1 MGIQGIAGFVAF
13 FASSMVLSLG
23 MYLKME
29 ANPKP
34 YFKTGSDVWTE
45 GIGQALMVCRHRGDA
60 WHILLRALI
69 ARIPATVSVPIFTV
83 RLPAQSYVMFW
94 TLFFDIV
101 HIY

>member
-45 GIGQALMVCRHRGDA
+45 GIGQALMVCRHRGVA

-69 ARIPATVSVPIFTV
+69 ARIPETVSVPLFTV
-83 RLPAQSYVMFW
+83 GCLRSH
-94 TLFFDIV
+94 T
-101 HIY
+101 